1 MSLHTFTKPVHGP
14 SKLTR
19 HDLMGIR
26 YFFPPVDD
34 GAGSGGG
41 GEFEVIDSQDKLDK
55 VIGPRLAREREKFKD
70 YDELKEKAS
79 KWTAHEQANAG
90 NNGDGKGVGKSDTPN
105 NVTPDDVQSRIDA
118 ALAERD
124 RQHAIDLSGI
134 ALGKALETRTY
145 DPTKLLNLDRS
156 QFVKDG
162 KFDQAAVDAWVQANS
177 QERGAEP
184 RTRRTDPGQGN
195 RDATAAGGTTQ
206 SGRDRYS
213 NERSKN
219 KP

>member
-34 GAGSGGG
+34 GPGGGG
-41 GEFEVIDSQDKLDK
+41 GEYVAPASQADLDRI
-55 VIGPRLAREREKFKD
+55 IGERVTRERAKYGD

-90 NNGDGKGVGKSDTPN
+90 NNGDGKGGGKTDTPN

-162 KFDQAAVDAWVQANS
+162 KFDQAAVDAWVQANT
-177 QERGAEP
+177 QERTAEP
-184 RTRRTDPGQGN
+184 RTRRMDPGQGN